1 MRVLVGVRMAHK
13 VSDGGLVNM
22 IEELVVEARLGDMSM
37 GWVFEQLFGREIEVR
52 RRFTLDDLCLA
63 FPLLY
68 GCAVW
73 RPVLRDMVSSLELV
87 CVFYNEYRDVLNL
100 VFLDG
105 RRYFVGEV
113 VFPVDLDG
121 FVRLCREFLRF
132 IECVGNGLVEA
143 GGLKCC

>member
-1 MRVLVGVRMAHK
+1 MRALVGESMAHK
-13 VSDGGLVNM
+13 VSDGGLVNV

-37 GWVFEQLFGREIEVR
+37 GWVFEQLFGREFEVR
-52 RRFTLDDLCLA
+52 RRFTLDDLRLA

-73 RPVLRDMVSSLELV
+73 KPVLGDMVSSPELV
-87 CVFYNEYRDVLNL
+87 CVFYNEYRDVLDL

-121 FVRLCREFLRF
+121 FVHLCREFLKF
-132 IECVGNGLVEA
+132 IECVGNESVES